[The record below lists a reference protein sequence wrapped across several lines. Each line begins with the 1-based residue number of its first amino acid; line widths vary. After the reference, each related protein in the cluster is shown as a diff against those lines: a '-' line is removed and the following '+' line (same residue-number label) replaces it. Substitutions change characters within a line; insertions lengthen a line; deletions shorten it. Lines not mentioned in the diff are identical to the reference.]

1 MFYLYRIYC
10 CVKFKSF
17 LLSLLS
23 STLSA
28 KLISHTPQPPA
39 TLSSTPAHLSPPALL
54 HLLPQ
59 TNFSPSSKIHF
70 KKHANARRHELLSNH
85 PPQMPSR
92 VDSQGP
98 LGSSKGEYVAWHI
111 SSKIKVG
118 KQPPAPNTKAC
129 FMLCG

>member
-1 MFYLYRIYC
+1 MYSIYC
-10 CVKFKSF
+10 CVIFIQIFSSLPSLF
-17 LLSLLS
+17 HSLSK
-23 STLSA
+23 A
-28 KLISHTPQPPA
+28 NFSHTPQPPA
-39 TLSSTPAHLSPPALL
+39 TLSSTPAHLSTLALL

-59 TNFSPSSKIHF
+59 TNFSSSKIHF

-92 VDSQGP
+92 VDSQRP
-98 LGSSKGEYVAWHI
+98 LGASKGEYVAWHI